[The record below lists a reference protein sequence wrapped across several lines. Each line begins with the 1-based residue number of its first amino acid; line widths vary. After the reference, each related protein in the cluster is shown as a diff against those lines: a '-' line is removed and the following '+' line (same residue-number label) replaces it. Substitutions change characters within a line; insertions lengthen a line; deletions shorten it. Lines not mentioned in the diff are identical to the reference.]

1 MKKKKLSDK
10 KNQLTNQKG
19 PKTILLA
26 AYNGQKCQLD
36 EQGFT
41 DEFISLVKTAKIDY
55 SAVFKV
61 KLRRAV
67 ASHFLTKGK
76 IEELLKLCQDSQAEQ
91 VICSLQLSPLQKRNL
106 ENLSECQFLDRNDLI
121 LDIFKKAAV
130 SAEGRVQVKMAEIEL
145 MKTRISGHGEEMGQQ
160 QSGAMARGPGE
171 TLKEYRKRFFKR
183 IYGQA
188 KKELEV
194 LQKARETQRKQR
206 IKTAKP
212 IVAIVGYTNAGKSHL
227 INALTGS
234 KTLVEDKLFATLD
247 TTTKELFLAVPNKVV
262 LISDTIGFISNIPHN
277 LIEAFK
283 STLDELQ
290 YADLLLQVIDLSNP
304 AWSDQIRIV
313 NATLEEIEVFKP
325 MIYVFNKIDKL
336 TTKELTLLKKEITFS
351 DLKPNIFIS
360 AKEGKNL
367 PSLKQLI
374 EKIIF
379 DKKTVKKA

>member
-1 MKKKKLSDK
+1 MSERR
-10 KNQLTNQKG
+10 KNQPTKQTG

-26 AYNGQKCQLD
+26 AYNAQSCELD
-36 EQGFT
+36 EQGFIQ
-41 DEFISLVKTAKIDY
+41 EFISLVNTAQIDY
-55 SAVFKV
+55 LAIFPV
-61 KLRRAV
+61 KIRRSI

-76 IEELLKLCQDSQAEQ
+76 LEEFAKLCQDKEAEQ

-106 ENLSECQFLDRNDLI
+106 ENLTECSFLDRNDLI

-145 MKTRISGHGEEMGQQ
+145 MKTRMSGQGQEMGQQ

-171 TLKEYRKRFFKR
+171 TLKEYRKRFYKR
-183 IYGQA
+183 IYSQA

-206 IKTAKP
+206 LKTEKP

-247 TTTKELFLAVPNKVV
+247 TTTKELFLAPPNKSV

-304 AWSDQIRIV
+304 AWADQIRIV
-313 NATLEEIEVFKP
+313 GKTLEEIDVFKP
-325 MIYVFNKIDKL
+325 MIFVFNKIDNVP
-336 TTKELTLLKKEITFS
+336 TKELTLLKKELSFS
-351 DLKPNIFIS
+351 DLKPNVFIS
-360 AKEGKNL
+360 AKKGTNL
-367 PSLKQLI
+367 QALKQLI
-374 EKIIF
+374 EKLIF
-379 DKKTVKKA
+379 DKKTSKKI

>member
-1 MKKKKLSDK
+1 MSER
-10 KNQLTNQKG
+10 KNQPTDQTG
-19 PKTILLA
+19 PKTILLS
-26 AYNGQKCQLD
+26 AYNAQKCQLD
-36 EQGFT
+36 EQNFIQ
-41 DEFISLVKTAKIDY
+41 EFISLVKTAKIDY
-55 SAVFKV
+55 KAVFQV
-61 KLRRAV
+61 KLRRAI

-76 IEELLKLCQDSQAEQ
+76 LEELAKLCQDNQAKQ
-91 VICSLQLSPLQKRNL
+91 VVCSLQLSPLQKRNL
-106 ENLSECQFLDRNDLI
+106 ENLTECQFLDRNDLI
-121 LDIFKKAAV
+121 LDIFKKAAI

-160 QSGAMARGPGE
+160 QSGAMSRGPGE

-194 LQKARETQRKQR
+194 LQRARETQRKQR

-247 TTTKELFLAVPNKVV
+247 TTTKELFLAAPNKIV

-313 NATLEEIEVFKP
+313 NATLEDIEVFKP
-325 MIYVFNKIDKL
+325 IVYVFNKIDKL
-336 TTKELTLLKKEITFS
+336 AAKELTLLKKEITFS

-367 PSLKQLI
+367 PALKQLI
-374 EKIIF
+374 EKTIF
-379 DKKTVKKA
+379 DKKAVKKV